1 MNNIIENIFRYFER
15 DVLGVRQMFK
25 KKFGYESEDYPKFSD
40 LTREE
45 DLDREVKTSGYGFTK
60 EMEQDLLEEYG
71 INMDPPTADEEDSS
85 DEEIDEEVIDND
97 VQLEA
102 YRKEFDKEIKFSE
115 DKPVPSKKAAKL
127 SNQSDSCLRYVEA
140 IAQEKGFLPHVE
152 ENLLVDD
159 LSTMTVQQSDKFPES
174 FRQPESNEVE
184 DELTELDPSSREYR
198 MQMVRKLLSDAR
210 SQRSYSTTASTIAP
224 SVITGRVKK
233 AIVVQDKLDNKKR
246 AVPKGEASA
255 VRRMRGTN
263 RDIVKEYAGWDDFS

>member
-1 MNNIIENIFRYFER
+1 MISFRYFER

-71 INMDPPTADEEDSS
+71 INMDPPTADEDESSED
-85 DEEIDEEVIDND
+85 EIDEENIQDD
-97 VQLEA
+97 DDEQLEE

-115 DKPVPSKKAAKL
+115 DKPVPSKKAEKSL
-127 SNQSDSCLRYVEA
+127 GQIDSCLRYVES
-140 IAQEKGFLPHVE
+140 IAQLKEFPPQEDTGLIHE
-152 ENLLVDD
+152 LAD
-159 LSTMTVQQSDKFPES
+159 LSVEPSEKFPKPIEMS
-174 FRQPESNEVE
+174 GTNEVE
-184 DELTELDPSSREYR
+184 DELTELDPTSREYR
-198 MQMVRKLLSDAR
+198 MQMVRKLLSDTR

-233 AIVVQDKLDNKKR
+233 SIVVQEKLDNKKR